1 MTVLE
6 FDQSSRSDG
15 EQPAAAAPSVA
26 VLVPCYNEAGTIEAV
41 ISDFQKAL
49 PGAAVYVC
57 DNASTDDTAARA
69 SAAGATLF
77 AEPHP
82 GKGNAIRRLFAS
94 VEADI
99 YVMIDGDDTY
109 EASEAPR
116 LIERLESE
124 RLDMINVAR
133 TSDDDEAYRFG
144 HQFGNRAITKMIA
157 SLFGGRFEDV
167 FSGYRVFSRRFVK
180 SFPALSSGFEIETEL
195 TVHALRLRMPVA
207 EERAVYRARPDG
219 SESKLRTYRDGLEIV
234 RTIGL
239 LVKEEQ
245 PLRFFGAIA
254 LVLALAS
261 VGMAF
266 PVIVEYFDTGLVP
279 RFPTAILAAATM
291 LASFLSLFAGLILDS
306 VARARRETKWLRYL
320 EYPAAGQS
328 RRATVTS
335 GADQTEQRAA

>member
-6 FDQSSRSDG
+6 FDQSRLPAG
-15 EQPAAAAPSVA
+15 EQTAASAPSVA
-26 VLVPCYNEAGTIEAV
+26 VLIPCYDEASTIEAV
-41 ISDFQKAL
+41 IRDFQHSL
-49 PGAAVYVC
+49 PAATIYVC
-57 DNASTDDTAARA
+57 DNASTDDTAQRAR
-69 SAAGATLF
+69 SAGATVF
-77 AEPHP
+77 TEPHP

-99 YVMIDGDDTY
+99 YLMVDGDDTY

-133 TSDDDEAYRFG
+133 ASEDDDAYRFG
-144 HQFGNRAITKMIA
+144 HQFGNRAITKMVA

-261 VGMAF
+261 IGIAI
-266 PVIVEYFDTGLVP
+266 PVLVEYLDTGLVP
-279 RFPTAILAAATM
+279 RFPTAVLASATM
-291 LASFLSLFAGLILDS
+291 LAAFLSLFAGLILDS
-306 VARARRETKWLRYL
+306 VSRARRETKWLRYL
-320 EYPAAGQS
+320 EYPAAGQDRGAHSEVS
-328 RRATVTS
+328 RASDV
-335 GADQTEQRAA
+335 AA